1 MNKQLEK
8 ISVTVKIPALGNTY
22 EFIIPNN
29 MSIGNVQNLII
40 RILNSEYGISNKCT
54 DVTLFDMSD
63 NTALRLECSCAQL
76 GISDGAK
83 LLLI

>member
-1 MNKQLEK
+1 VSFLEK
-8 ISVTVKIPALGNTY
+8 ISVTVKIPALNDTY

-29 MSIGNVQNLII
+29 MSVRNVQNLII
-40 RILNSEYGISNKCT
+40 RILNSEYGISDKSS
-54 DVTLFDMSD
+54 DVMLFDMND
-63 NTALRLECSCAQL
+63 NTALRLECSFSQL